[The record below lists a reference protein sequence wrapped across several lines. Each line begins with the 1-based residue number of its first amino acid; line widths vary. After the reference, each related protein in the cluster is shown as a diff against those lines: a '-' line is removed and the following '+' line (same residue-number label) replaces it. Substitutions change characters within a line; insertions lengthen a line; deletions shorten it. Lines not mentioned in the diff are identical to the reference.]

1 MIASLNLMDISFRAI
16 SVSLLPSP
24 LTFHVMIAI
33 DLSRCD
39 NIPDKQTQQSP
50 IKKVQLQTKQLGQ
63 QQRKTEKPGTL
74 DQPKGL
80 LVIRREPSV
89 FRTWI
94 NRSGPLFEHQI
105 RPISRHEPFRFPIG
119 SCKWLVMVESD
130 ISHLQDQIGLLFF
143 MLGFSAIFPLMKAIF
158 SFHLPTRTNDATK
171 RTIISFHY
179 NHILDVWS
187 ETYIAKLPSHIT
199 VLYRILVSQ
208 GVGLAIGSLVM
219 DLKAVIILC
228 LVMIFLLIG
237 GFFIQH
243 APSFISWI
251 KYFSF
256 TGYTFK
262 IPLRSHFEPNEMY
275 PYDGGDDEIGKF
287 FKVEDFPSAKVVG
300 LENQSV
306 YIFAMGVMLVGY
318 RHRDRKYPNG
328 GRPNREAT
336 SGYWKATET
345 DKPVLNSGGA
355 QKAGVKKAPV
365 GFLRQKAS

>member
-1 MIASLNLMDISFRAI
+1 MNPSDF
-16 SVSLLPSP
+16 LL
-24 LTFHVMIAI
+24 
-33 DLSRCD
+33 DLANAYETR
-39 NIPDKQTQQSP
+39 IYEKLKRELQE
-50 IKKVQLQTKQLGQ
+50 IK
-63 QQRKTEKPGTL
+63 
-74 DQPKGL
+74 D
-80 LVIRREPSV
+80 
-89 FRTWI
+89 
-94 NRSGPLFEHQI
+94 
-105 RPISRHEPFRFPIG
+105 HEPIDELESKEFE
-119 SCKWLVMVESD
+119 KLVMVESD

-237 GFFIQH
+237 G
-243 APSFISWI
+243 
-251 KYFSF
+251 
-256 TGYTFK
+256 
-262 IPLRSHFEPNEMY
+262 SHFEPNEMY